1 MKLKIDSTG
10 LILLFM
16 ILISLIFINIEY
28 LIKPIYNEFY
38 RIFLTTLIWIL
49 LSILTE
55 TKDKKFI
62 KVFYNLKGIINSILI
77 SFVIAIILSY
87 FMEFNDSF
95 GSTSYTV
102 FIVVMN
108 STMLVIIVN
117 FNRILIICEKDS
129 YVIKRSNDINIE
141 SYIQKQNN
149 KTLIIDNTQ
158 DDLFRISI
166 SDYRNKEKH

>member
-1 MKLKIDSTG
+1 MKLKIDSTC

-62 KVFYNLKGIINSILI
+62 KVFYNLKGIISSIPI

-87 FMEFNDSF
+87 FMEFNDS
-95 GSTSYTV
+95 
-102 FIVVMN
+102 
-108 STMLVIIVN
+108 
-117 FNRILIICEKDS
+117 
-129 YVIKRSNDINIE
+129 
-141 SYIQKQNN
+141 
-149 KTLIIDNTQ
+149 
-158 DDLFRISI
+158 
-166 SDYRNKEKH
+166 